1 MYQAK
6 VQERHTF
13 RKAQTAPNLWQ
24 NTLPAAMKF
33 LTATCESKE
42 GINDKIFACCLSAL
56 RNAICCFSSTKWVQS
71 CTFRLSYTLLY
82 LSSCSFPT
90 FHKCE
95 RVRNEL
101 FLQILLKTKRHAV
114 EVSCATAEHGNTLT
128 CGAQLHLVSE
138 LTIPSRSSLLVLA
151 DMIRH
156 DLNLSSACCCLSPP
170 PHVSLCN
177 ALCTH
182 CRGLCVALFAPC
194 LWC

>member
-1 MYQAK
+1 MFSFSARKKKIHVYMYQAK

-101 FLQILLKTKRHAV
+101 FLQILLKTKKA
-114 EVSCATAEHGNTLT
+114 
-128 CGAQLHLVSE
+128 CGWSK
-138 LTIPSRSSLLVLA
+138 
-151 DMIRH
+151 
-156 DLNLSSACCCLSPP
+156 
-170 PHVSLCN
+170 LCN
-177 ALCTH
+177 GRTWKHTH
-182 CRGLCVALFAPC
+182 LWSSIAPC
-194 LWC
+194 FWIDDSVSF